1 MRTLTS
7 GRTTVPLHPVEE
19 AGVVVQVD
27 ARAEAV
33 SFEGGQANVGSRGG
47 LALAGEL
54 LAQRLLQHRRERATR
69 IVRQLLDLLHQ
80 LVVQA
85 HGGPHMSKHIG
96 RASVCQFRP
105 VSGSSGGDMVGPTD
119 GWWTTAV
126 SKAERWHMG
135 RRSRFARFRST
146 SRLVF

>member
-27 ARAEAV
+27 ARVEAV
-33 SFEGGQANVGSRGG
+33 SFEGGQANVGSRGC

-54 LAQRLLQHRRERATR
+54 LAQGFLQHRRERAPR

-80 LVVQA
+80 LVVQT
-85 HGGPHMSKHIG
+85 HGGSHMSKHIG
-96 RASVCQFRP
+96 RAPVCRGRGSGSVRRSAMPDGGSPGSGMFRP
-105 VSGSSGGDMVGPTD
+105 AD
-119 GWWTTAV
+119 GW
-126 SKAERWHMG
+126 SD
-135 RRSRFARFRST
+135 
-146 SRLVF
+146 